1 MSLTLPPLDP
11 GTRMPYAVWRIAAR
25 VNGQRSAADIAAELG
40 VEEER
45 VRAVVQGIK
54 AAINGQRPA
63 SAVELQ
69 AVRAALSDAV
79 GPMGALFLEDAFD
92 ELGSEHPPL
101 TRLTALLTEF
111 IDDPSGRA
119 RFAHLLSSKGIS

>member
-1 MSLTLPPLDP
+1 MSLSLPPLDP

-40 VEEER
+40 IEEGQ

-69 AVRAALSDAV
+69 AVRAALGEAV

-101 TRLTALLTEF
+101 AQLTELLAGF
-111 IDDPSGRA
+111 IDDPAGRA
-119 RFAHLLSSKGIS
+119 RFSQLLSSKGLL